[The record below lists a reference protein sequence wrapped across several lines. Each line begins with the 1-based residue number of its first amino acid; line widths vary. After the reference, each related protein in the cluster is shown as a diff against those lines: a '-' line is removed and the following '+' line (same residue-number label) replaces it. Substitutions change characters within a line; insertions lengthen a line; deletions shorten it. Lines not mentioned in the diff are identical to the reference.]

1 MGDVGSDEVA
11 EGQGKVAAALRQI
24 KLTEA
29 PLIAAGR
36 DRNL

>member
-1 MGDVGSDEVA
+1 MGDVDSEELA

-24 KLTEA
+24 KLPEA
-29 PLIAAGR
+29 LLIAAGR